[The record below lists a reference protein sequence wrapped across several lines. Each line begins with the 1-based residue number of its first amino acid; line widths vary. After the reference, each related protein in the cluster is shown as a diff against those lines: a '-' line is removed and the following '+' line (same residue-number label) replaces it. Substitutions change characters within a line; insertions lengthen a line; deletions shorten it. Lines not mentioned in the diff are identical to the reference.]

1 MVTVNKTK
9 YFFWNSLSFLRLLS
23 EKRDE
28 LGEQVSKLRNG
39 LFKIDDTRSKVEA
52 MSVELEE
59 AKKKVAEFQKQC
71 EEYLVVI
78 VQQKREADEQQKV
91 RVSVC
96 LMLRLF
102 IRAKRYDQTLILWYE

>member
-1 MVTVNKTK
+1 MRACVCTSAGLHPSRPVCLCP
-9 YFFWNSLSFLRLLS
+9 SSCRLLG
-23 EKRDE
+23 EKRKE

-39 LFKIDDTRSKVEA
+39 LYKIDDTREKVQA

-59 AKKKVAEFQKQC
+59 AKVKVADFQRQC

-91 RVSVC
+91 GMRRRPNSVDP
-96 LMLRLF
+96 R
-102 IRAKRYDQTLILWYE
+102 RSE